1 MRACLFLPNDR
12 PRLAA
17 LLRKSAT
24 SEARRALLEARVPVE
39 LAVQAATAGEWD
51 RRDPSAPLEDCW
63 RADFVRAPAL
73 DSDMSE

>member
-1 MRACLFLPNDR
+1 MCSPKRGGARRPFVRACLFLPNDR

-51 RRDPSAPLEDCW
+51 RRGPSAPL
-63 RADFVRAPAL
+63 
-73 DSDMSE
+73 